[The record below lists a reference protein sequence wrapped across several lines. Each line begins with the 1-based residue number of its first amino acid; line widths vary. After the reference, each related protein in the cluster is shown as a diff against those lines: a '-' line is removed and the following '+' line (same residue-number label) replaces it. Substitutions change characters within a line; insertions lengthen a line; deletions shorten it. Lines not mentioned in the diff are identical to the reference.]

1 LGGAD
6 HGFFLGLDTSCYTT
20 SVGIVN
26 EQGMVVK
33 DLRRILQ
40 VKSGERGLRQS
51 EALFQHVKNIPQ
63 LLAEAVAD
71 TGDGLKLKAIG
82 YSGRPR
88 PREESY
94 LPVFLAGENFGKALA
109 YSAGVPAYPFTH
121 QEGHIRAALV
131 DTALRLTTKNKRF
144 LGFHLSGGTTE
155 VLLVEKAGQGGYHLQ
170 ILGGTTDLHAGQML
184 DRLGVAMG
192 LPFPAGRHLE
202 ELAKES
208 LRQAE
213 GRVGGTEPG
222 VIVDPLPI
230 SVQDLSL
237 SLSGPTSAAFRR
249 LEAGAH
255 LPDLAWAIQDC
266 LLRSVAALLKNAV
279 RKSGC
284 RQILFF
290 GGVASNSYLR
300 QGLISSF
307 PQLELYFARP
317 ELSTDNGVGIAL
329 LAWEYWRDAHAGYN
343 VDY

>member
-1 LGGAD
+1 MGGAD
-6 HGFFLGLDTSCYTT
+6 HGFFLVLDTSCYTT

-144 LGFHLSGGTTE
+144 LGFHLSGGNYRSFISGKGRSRR
-155 VLLVEKAGQGGYHLQ
+155 LSPANPGRNHGS
-170 ILGGTTDLHAGQML
+170 HAGQML

-222 VIVDPLPI
+222 SLWTLFPFPCRTYPEPLRFLLQPLFAGWRQELI
-230 SVQDLSL
+230 FLIWLGRYRIACCVQLPLYLRMPCGKAVADKYYSL
-237 SLSGPTSAAFRR
+237 RGSFQLLSAAGADLLLSSVGVVFCP
-249 LEAGAH
+249 AGTFY
-255 LPDLAWAIQDC
+255 
-266 LLRSVAALLKNAV
+266 R
-279 RKSGC
+279 
-284 RQILFF
+284 
-290 GGVASNSYLR
+290 
-300 QGLISSF
+300 
-307 PQLELYFARP
+307 
-317 ELSTDNGVGIAL
+317 
-329 LAWEYWRDAHAGYN
+329 
-343 VDY
+343 